1 VSASASAQAAP
12 EPDVLERF
20 RIALERAD
28 ARRKGGLNML
38 LGPPPPRGV
47 TAKDTVLSRGT
58 LNLYHYRP
66 RVSEVYR
73 TPVLFVMATT
83 NRAYVFD
90 LAPGQSFVQFLLDRG
105 YDVYAIDWN
114 PPRPDE
120 SKLGFADY
128 VCDFIPT
135 CVAEVQSRSGES
147 DISVVGYCMGGVL
160 SLLYT
165 ALHTPGPVR
174 NLAVFTTPFD
184 WSKFGLFRRWAD
196 KRYFDVDA
204 ILDSFGN
211 MPADLIAASFDML
224 RPASRAAGQ
233 IQLWDNMWNDEFVK
247 SFRAF
252 DRWGNEML
260 PLAGEYFRET
270 MRELMFE
277 NRLYKGDMVIDGRR
291 VDVANITAPF
301 LHAVAEHD
309 HIVPY
314 EASRELVQRIG
325 STDKEEVVMK
335 GGHVS
340 LIAGP
345 NAVRRLWPKLDA
357 WLSVRS
363 T

>member
-1 VSASASAQAAP
+1 MSAATK
-12 EPDVLERF
+12 EPDVLERW
-20 RIALERAD
+20 ATELERAQ
-28 ARRKGGLNML
+28 ARARGGLQYL
-38 LGPPPPRGV
+38 LERPTQPGV
-47 TAKDTVLSRGT
+47 TPKDTVLSRGT

-66 RVSEVYR
+66 IASEVYR
-73 TPVLFVMATT
+73 TPILFVMATT
-83 NRAYVFD
+83 NRSYVFD
-90 LAPGQSFVQFLLDRG
+90 LAPGQSFVQFLLERG
-105 YDVYAIDWN
+105 YDVYVMDWN
-114 PPRPDE
+114 PPRSDE
-120 SKLGFADY
+120 SRLRFSDY
-128 VCDFIPT
+128 VNDFIPT
-135 CVAEVQSRSGES
+135 CVAEVQKRSGETEV
-147 DISVVGYCMGGVL
+147 SVVGYCMGGVL
-160 SLLYT
+160 SLVYT

-184 WSKFGLFRRWAD
+184 WSKFGLFKIWSD

-204 ILDSFGN
+204 ILASFGN
-211 MPADLIAASFDML
+211 MPAELLASSFDML
-224 RPASRAAGQ
+224 RPASRAASQ
-233 IQLWDNMWNDEFVK
+233 IQLWDNMWNDDFVK

-270 MRELMFE
+270 VKELMFE
-277 NRLYKGDMVIDGRR
+277 NKLYKGEFVIDGKR
-291 VDVANITAPF
+291 VDVANINAPF

-314 EASRELVQRIG
+314 EASRELVMRIG
-325 STDKEEVVMK
+325 SKDKEEVVMK

>member
-1 VSASASAQAAP
+1 MQH
-12 EPDVLERF
+12 
-20 RIALERAD
+20 
-28 ARRKGGLNML
+28 L

-47 TAKDTVLSRGT
+47 TPKDVVLSRGT

-66 RVSEVYR
+66 LVSEVYR

-90 LAPGQSFVQFLLDRG
+90 LAPGQSFVQFLLERG
-105 YDVYAIDWN
+105 YDVYVIDWN

-120 SKLGFADY
+120 SKLRLADY
-128 VCDFIPT
+128 VTDFIPS
-135 CVAEVQSRSGES
+135 CVAEVQARSGET
-147 DISVVGYCMGGVL
+147 DVSVVGYCMGGVL
-160 SLLYT
+160 SLIYT

-184 WSKFGLFRRWAD
+184 WRQFGLFRVWSD

-204 ILDSFGN
+204 IVDSFGN
-211 MPADLIAASFDML
+211 MPADLLLASFDML
-224 RPASRAAGQ
+224 RPASRVAGQ
-233 IQLWDNMWNDEFVK
+233 IQLWDNMWNDDFVK
-247 SFRAF
+247 SFRGF
-252 DRWGNEML
+252 DRWANEML

-270 MRELMFE
+270 VKELMFE
-277 NRLYKGDMVIDGRR
+277 NRLYTGALVVDGRR
-291 VDVANITAPF
+291 VDVATIEAPF

-314 EASRELVQRIG
+314 AASRELVRRIG
-325 STDKEEVVMK
+325 SKDKEEVVMK

-340 LIAGP
+340 LVAGP

>member
-1 VSASASAQAAP
+1 MSAAAGK
-12 EPDVLERF
+12 PDFLERF
-20 RIALERAD
+20 ATELERAQ
-28 ARRKGGLNML
+28 ARQRGGLQYL
-38 LGPPPPRGV
+38 LGPAPPRGV
-47 TAKDTVLSRGT
+47 TPKDTILSRGT

-66 RVSEVYR
+66 TTSEVYR

-83 NRAYVFD
+83 NRSYVFD

-105 YDVYAIDWN
+105 YDVYVMDWN
-114 PPRPDE
+114 PPRSDE
-120 SKLGFADY
+120 SKLRFSDY
-128 VCDFIPT
+128 VNDFIPS
-135 CVAEVQSRSGES
+135 CVAEVQARSGEEEVS
-147 DISVVGYCMGGVL
+147 LVGYCMGGVL
-160 SLLYT
+160 SLVYA

-184 WSKFGLFRRWAD
+184 WHKFGLFKIWSD

-204 ILDSFGN
+204 IVDSFGN
-211 MPADLIAASFDML
+211 MPAELLATSFDML
-224 RPASRAAGQ
+224 RPASRAASQ

-270 MRELMFE
+270 VKELMFE
-277 NRLYKGDMVIDGRR
+277 NKLYKGTFVVDGKR

-314 EASRELVQRIG
+314 DASRELVQRIG

-345 NAVRRLWPKLDA
+345 NAVRRLWPKLDS